1 MPLVVPKTFPDLSTA
16 SDAALAKQVAAGD
29 RAAGEALV
37 VRHEQVVRSFLRR
50 VCFDGSMVDDL
61 AQETFLRLLRYA
73 DRYDPAYP
81 MRTWLLTI
89 ARRLSITAGQKKLR
103 LSDPETLA
111 HITPTTGAA
120 EPPLD
125 RQDRLEHANVLL
137 TRAMRRLSEPQR
149 VALTLFYQQN
159 LPIEEM
165 GRVMEM
171 PASTVKSHLHRA
183 RAALQASLSPHTE
196 EFMP

>member
-1 MPLVVPKTFPDLSTA
+1 MPKSFPELSTA
-16 SDAALAKQVAAGD
+16 SDAELAKQVAAGD

-37 VRHEQVVRSFLRR
+37 QRHERVVRSFLRR
-50 VCFDGSMVDDL
+50 ICFDASLVDDL

-73 DRYDPAYP
+73 DHYDPAYP

-103 LSDPETLA
+103 LSTPEAWAELA
-111 HITPTTGAA
+111 PPSAHT
-120 EPPLD
+120 EPALD
-125 RQDRLEHANVLL
+125 RQDRLEHANRLL
-137 TRAMRRLSEPQR
+137 TQAMRRLSEPQR

-159 LPIEEM
+159 MPIEEM
-165 GRVMEM
+165 GKVMEM

-183 RAALQASLSPHTE
+183 RAALQTSLSPHAE